1 MQYLAGIKLRYIY
14 LFYLITWLVI
24 DIWNIYQFY
33 ADLNSNRSP
42 ELVKSS
48 CSSILNS
55 LLFIDL
61 SFGSIGLV
69 ISAIIS
75 QRKQT
80 NLYFLFT
87 YITYLILT
95 TLSMTNMSSDLIHYE
110 RQHQVWGGGSPY
122 GIIYVFL
129 VVAIGLG
136 VLLINVM
143 IKTIGWLIDRVRKRG
158 DW

>member
-1 MQYLAGIKLRYIY
+1 MQYLAGIKLRYVYI
-14 LFYLITWLVI
+14 FYLVTWLVV
-24 DIWNIYQFY
+24 DIWSISLFY
-33 ADLNSNRSP
+33 VNLGSDRAP
-42 ELVKSS
+42 ETVKSS

-55 LLFIDL
+55 LFLIDL
-61 SFGSIGLV
+61 IFGFIGLV

-75 QRKQT
+75 QRQKT

-95 TLSMTNMSSDLIHYE
+95 TLSMTSMPSALIHYE
-110 RQHQVWGGGSPY
+110 QQHQVWGSGSPY

-136 VLLINVM
+136 VLFITGVS
-143 IKTIGWLIDRVRKRG
+143 KTIVWLVDRARNRG
-158 DW
+158 N

>member
-1 MQYLAGIKLRYIY
+1 MQHLAGIKLRYVYI
-14 LFYLITWLVI
+14 FYLVTWLVI
-24 DIWNIYQFY
+24 DVWNISLFY
-33 ADLNSNRSP
+33 IGLGSDRSP
-42 ELVKSS
+42 ETVKSA

-55 LLFIDL
+55 LFLIDL
-61 SFGSIGLV
+61 GFGFVGLV

-75 QRKQT
+75 QRQKT

-95 TLSMTNMSSDLIHYE
+95 TVSMTSMSSALIHYE
-110 RQHQVWGGGSPY
+110 QQQNVWGGGSPY
-122 GIIYVFL
+122 GIVYVFL

-136 VLLINVM
+136 VLFITGISKM
-143 IKTIGWLIDRVRKRG
+143 IVWLVDRVRNRG

>member
-1 MQYLAGIKLRYIY
+1 MQYLAGIKLRYTY
-14 LFYLITWLVI
+14 LFYLVTWLVI

-33 ADLNSNRSP
+33 ADLSSNQAP

-48 CSSILNS
+48 CGSILSN
-55 LLFIDL
+55 LFLIDL
-61 SFGSIGLV
+61 SFGFIGLV

-80 NLYFLFT
+80 NIYFLFT
-87 YITYLILT
+87 YITYLGLT
-95 TLSMTNMSSDLIHYE
+95 TLSMTNMPSDLIHYE
-110 RQHQVWGGGSPY
+110 QQHHAWSGGSPY

-136 VLLINVM
+136 VLFINGMSKM
-143 IKTIGWLIDRVRKRG
+143 IVWLVTQVRNRG
-158 DW
+158 N

>member
-24 DIWNIYQFY
+24 DSWSIYQFY
-33 ADLNSNRSP
+33 ADLSSSRSP

-48 CSSILNS
+48 CGSILNS
-55 LLFIDL
+55 LFLIDL

-87 YITYLILT
+87 YITYLGLT
-95 TLSMTNMSSDLIHYE
+95 TLSMTNMPSDLIHYE
-110 RQHQVWGGGSPY
+110 QQHDVWSGGSPY
-122 GIIYVFL
+122 GIVYVIL

-143 IKTIGWLIDRVRKRG
+143 IKTIGWLIDRARNRG
-158 DW
+158 N

>member
-14 LFYLITWLVI
+14 LFYLATWLVV
-24 DIWNIYQFY
+24 DVWNISLFY
-33 ADLNSNRSP
+33 VNLGSSQSP

-48 CSSILNS
+48 CSEILNS

-61 SFGSIGLV
+61 SFGSIGIV
-69 ISAIIS
+69 ISTIIS
-75 QRKQT
+75 QRKKT
-80 NLYFLFT
+80 NIYFLFT

-95 TLSMTNMSSDLIHYE
+95 TLSMTGMPSALIHYE
-110 RQHQVWGGGSPY
+110 QQHQVWSGGSPY

-136 VLLINVM
+136 IFFIYGMSKAIV
-143 IKTIGWLIDRVRKRG
+143 WLIDRVRNRG